1 MEFTD
6 IPGCTNP
13 DYLEY
18 NPFADID
25 DNSCLTLNIN
35 GCTDST
41 FIEFWDYNP
50 DSLSISIP
58 DFVANT
64 NDGSCATLIEIGCT
78 DSTYTQY
85 CEDCNVS
92 DHLLCTDLV
101 VFGCIEP
108 QATNYDMDANVDD
121 GSCEFDVCIE
131 LEIGNFDIINSTT
144 FNVPVLSFDI
154 SNMSNEL
161 ITSPIFNL
169 VLASDEYISVNTTSI
184 SNTQINPGATI
195 TIETPITSDLSLLPA
210 SIILDGYVNML
221 AESFES
227 NSIDCNF
234 NFNEVYIL
242 TSHIGCSQAESYNFD
257 TLATV
262 NDGSCIDFMEASIN
276 VFNPLCHDDFGAVS
290 LFITGGIAPYTSPTI
305 YTQYSL
311 LNDPEEMSVE
321 VSENNS
327 VTMYGLEDGQYSIEI
342 HDSIGNVEFFN
353 FTIVSPAE
361 VLVEVDFS
369 SSFLLTSTVSQGNA
383 VFYHWL
389 LEGETIAQA
398 NNSTHYGQE
407 IGNYQ
412 LYIENQYGCGSYSN
426 SVFLPTL
433 SIDVIDDFDFT
444 LYPNPVRSILT
455 LHLSRVS
462 KSTTIS
468 VTDVLGQELYSFRK
482 KIRAGEAKIALDVS
496 DLSRGIYFMVAENG
510 SEKTV
515 KRFVKE

>member
-1 MEFTD
+1 
-6 IPGCTNP
+6 
-13 DYLEY
+13 
-18 NPFADID
+18 
-25 DNSCLTLNIN
+25 
-35 GCTDST
+35 
-41 FIEFWDYNP
+41 
-50 DSLSISIP
+50 
-58 DFVANT
+58 
-64 NDGSCATLIEIGCT
+64 
-78 DSTYTQY
+78 
-85 CEDCNVS
+85 VS

-389 LEGETIAQA
+389 FEGETIAQA

-407 IGNYQ
+407 IGKYQ

-426 SVFLPTL
+426 IVFLPTL

-444 LYPNPVRSILT
+444 LYPNPVKSLLGIN
-455 LHLSRVS
+455 LSRMFN
-462 KSTTIS
+462 STTVSI
-468 VTDVLGQELYSFRK
+468 TDVLGQELYAFRQ
-482 KIRAGEAKIALDVS
+482 KIQAGETKITLDVS
-496 DLSRGIYFMVAENG
+496 DLSSGIYFMVAENG
-510 SEKTV
+510 SQKTV